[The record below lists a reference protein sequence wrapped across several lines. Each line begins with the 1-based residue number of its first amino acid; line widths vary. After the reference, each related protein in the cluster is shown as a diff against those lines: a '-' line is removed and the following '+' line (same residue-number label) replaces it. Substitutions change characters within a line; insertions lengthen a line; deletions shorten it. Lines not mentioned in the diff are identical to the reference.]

1 MSKVSEGHKECGL
14 SPVNKGK
21 QSSLQFRFRVEK
33 SYTDSLASRPKFD
46 YQRKGFLLSFSHSAY
61 LVQCYND

>member
-1 MSKVSEGHKECGL
+1 MDRYAQRRANALRWVMSKVSEEHKECGL

-33 SYTDSLASRPKFD
+33 SYTDSLVLF
-46 YQRKGFLLSFSHSAY
+46 H
-61 LVQCYND
+61 